1 LEIKLKWD
9 GDVRFAAETGTGATV
24 KVDTGVAY
32 GGSGEHPTPM
42 ELVLIALGGCAG
54 IDLVMILEKMRITL
68 SNVDIDIAARRRE
81 KEPRYFEEIKLVYTL
96 SGEGL
101 TDEKADRAA
110 KLATEKYCSV
120 GVMLRE
126 KADIT
131 YEVKIV

>member
-1 LEIKLKWD
+1 MKWD

-24 KVDTGVAY
+24 KIDTGVAY

-68 SNVDIDIAARRRE
+68 SSVGIDIAARRRE
-81 KEPRYFEEIKLVYTL
+81 EEPRYFEEIKLVYTL
-96 SGEGL
+96 SGENL